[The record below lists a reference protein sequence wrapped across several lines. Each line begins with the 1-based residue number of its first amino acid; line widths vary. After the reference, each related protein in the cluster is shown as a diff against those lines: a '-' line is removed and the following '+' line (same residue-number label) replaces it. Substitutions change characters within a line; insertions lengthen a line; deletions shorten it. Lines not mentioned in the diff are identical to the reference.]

1 MKRIAYWYKK
11 WNQELETKFL
21 ASLVKINFM
30 TNFLMFLSLS
40 VFLIIGS
47 LPGNIQSLGFWNAI
61 FGVAIYS
68 VTILVHALVVSYF
81 VPNIFVILYV
91 ISRWSTIQ
99 AQTLEKELVGVYD
112 EKEEEKIKRR
122 VNNRKY
128 FVILWIGVFGS
139 ILESFVIYLVKDLTR
154 YDWTKQLIN
163 EQKHTM
169 IWSEALPT
177 ILTLALISF
186 LALVVYS
193 YRDANSLSPLLNIFC
208 ISGILIGLV
217 LVVVLD
223 IQVQVIGCHT
233 VFLLVY
239 SISLLR
245 TRMKEWEGESNLNR
259 AYDNPI
265 LQRFHLILHQS
276 KHWPWL
282 AVIFALPLLAVLVMV
297 LMLFGQRP
305 DSLVKAWTNTADWT
319 FSEKIPPQNLIIDE
333 HYLCTVAAGGHEK
346 VVKPQRMGVRHGHPV
361 VVNRQLCIANAFE
374 QVLEEKTPRFHR
386 FLRRNYDLYGY
397 PFAKH
402 IKKKWAMDVIY
413 YLMKPLEWLFLLVL
427 YLVDHKP
434 ENRIALQ
441 YIPPVPEGFSP
452 ETDGK

>member
-1 MKRIAYWYKK
+1 MKKIVFWYKK

-21 ASLVKINFM
+21 ASLIKINFM
-30 TNFLMFLSLS
+30 TNLLIFLGLY
-40 VFLIIGS
+40 VFLILGS

-68 VTILVHALVVSYF
+68 VTILVHALGVSYF
-81 VPNIFVILYV
+81 VPNIFVILYA

-99 AQTLEKELVGVYD
+99 AQTLDKELVGVYD

-128 FVILWIGVFGS
+128 FVILWIGIFGC
-139 ILESFVIYLVKDLTR
+139 ILESFVIYLVKDLTD

-186 LALVVYS
+186 LALVIYS

-208 ISGILIGLV
+208 ISEILMGLV
-217 LVVVLD
+217 LLAVFD

-233 VFLLVY
+233 VFLFVY

-245 TRMKEWEGESNLNR
+245 TRIKEWEGADPIRS
-259 AYDNPI
+259 YDNPI

-282 AVIFALPLLAVLVMV
+282 AVVFALPLLALLVMI

-305 DSLVKAWTNTADWT
+305 DSLVKAWTNTQIGPSRKRSLHRISSWMSTISVQLRLVAIKRWSSPNGWV
-319 FSEKIPPQNLIIDE
+319 FG
-333 HYLCTVAAGGHEK
+333 TV
-346 VVKPQRMGVRHGHPV
+346 
-361 VVNRQLCIANAFE
+361 I
-374 QVLEEKTPRFHR
+374 
-386 FLRRNYDLYGY
+386 
-397 PFAKH
+397 
-402 IKKKWAMDVIY
+402 
-413 YLMKPLEWLFLLVL
+413 LLW
-427 YLVDHKP
+427 
-434 ENRIALQ
+434 
-441 YIPPVPEGFSP
+441 
-452 ETDGK
+452 

>member
-21 ASLVKINFM
+21 ASLVKM
-30 TNFLMFLSLS
+30 NFLTNLLFFLSLS
-40 VFLIIGS
+40 AFLVIRS
-47 LPGNIQSLGFWNAI
+47 LSANIHDLGFWNAT
-61 FGVAIYS
+61 FGSAIS
-68 VTILVHALVVSYF
+68 IGSIILFVLGISYF
-81 VPNIFVILYV
+81 VPNIFVLLYV
-91 ISRWSTIQ
+91 IFRWSTIQ
-99 AQTLEKELVGVYD
+99 SQTLEKELVGVYD
-112 EKEEEKIKRR
+112 KKEAQRIKRR

-128 FVILWIGVFGS
+128 FVILWIGVFGC
-139 ILESFVIYLVKDLTR
+139 ILESFFIYQVKDLTSS
-154 YDWTKQLIN
+154 DWTQQLIN

-169 IWSEALPT
+169 IWTEALPT
-177 ILTLALISF
+177 VLTFALISL
-186 LALVVYS
+186 LALVIYS

-208 ISGILIGLV
+208 ISGILMGLV
-217 LVVVLD
+217 LLGVFD
-223 IQVQVIGCHT
+223 IQLQVIGCHT
-233 VFLLVY
+233 VFCLVY

-245 TRMKEWEGESNLNR
+245 IRMKEWQGEQDPNR
-259 AYDNPI
+259 VYDNPI
-265 LQRFHLILHQS
+265 LQRFHTILNQS

-282 AVIFALPLLAVLVMV
+282 AVVFALPLLAVLVMV

-319 FSEKIPPQNLIIDE
+319 FSEKIPPQNLIMDE

-386 FLRRNYDLYGY
+386 FLRRNYDRYGY

-402 IKKKWAMDVIY
+402 IKKKWAMDLIY

-427 YLVDHKP
+427 YLVDRKP
-434 ENRIALQ
+434 ENRIAMQ
-441 YIPPVPEGFSP
+441 YIKPIPEDFDPRKAS
-452 ETDGK
+452 

>member
-21 ASLVKINFM
+21 ASLVKM
-30 TNFLMFLSLS
+30 NFLTNLLFFLSLS
-40 VFLIIGS
+40 AFLVIRS
-47 LPGNIQSLGFWNAI
+47 LSANIHDLGFWNAT
-61 FGVAIYS
+61 FGSAIS
-68 VTILVHALVVSYF
+68 IGSIILFVLGISYF
-81 VPNIFVILYV
+81 VPNIFVLLYV
-91 ISRWSTIQ
+91 IFRWSTIQ
-99 AQTLEKELVGVYD
+99 SQTLEKELVGVYD
-112 EKEEEKIKRR
+112 KKEAQRIKRR

-128 FVILWIGVFGS
+128 FVILWIGVFGC
-139 ILESFVIYLVKDLTR
+139 ILESFFIYQVKDLTSS
-154 YDWTKQLIN
+154 DWTQQLIN

-169 IWSEALPT
+169 IWTEALPT
-177 ILTLALISF
+177 VLTFALISL
-186 LALVVYS
+186 LALVIYS

-208 ISGILIGLV
+208 ISGILMGLV
-217 LVVVLD
+217 LLGVFD
-223 IQVQVIGCHT
+223 IQLQVIGCHT
-233 VFLLVY
+233 VFCLVY

-245 TRMKEWEGESNLNR
+245 IRMKEWQGEQDPNR
-259 AYDNPI
+259 VYDNPI
-265 LQRFHLILHQS
+265 LQRFHTILNHS

-282 AVIFALPLLAVLVMV
+282 AVVFALPLLAVLLIV

-305 DSLVKAWTNTADWT
+305 DSLIKAWTNTADWT

-346 VVKPQRMGVRHGHPV
+346 VVKPQRMGIRHGHPV

-374 QVLEEKTPRFHR
+374 QVLEEKTPGFHR
-386 FLRRNYDLYGY
+386 FLRRNYDRYGY

-413 YLMKPLEWLFLLVL
+413 YLMKPLEWIFLLVL
-427 YLVDHKP
+427 YLVDLKP

>member
-21 ASLVKINFM
+21 ASLVKM
-30 TNFLMFLSLS
+30 NFLTNLLFFLSLS
-40 VFLIIGS
+40 AFLVIRS
-47 LPGNIQSLGFWNAI
+47 LSANIHDLGFWNAT
-61 FGVAIYS
+61 FGSAIS
-68 VTILVHALVVSYF
+68 IGSIILFVLGISYF
-81 VPNIFVILYV
+81 VPNIFVLLYV
-91 ISRWSTIQ
+91 IFRWSTIQ
-99 AQTLEKELVGVYD
+99 SQTLEKELVGVYD
-112 EKEEEKIKRR
+112 KKEAQRIKRR

-128 FVILWIGVFGS
+128 FVILWIGVFGC
-139 ILESFVIYLVKDLTR
+139 ILESFFIYQVKDLTSS
-154 YDWTKQLIN
+154 DWTQQLIN

-169 IWSEALPT
+169 IWTEALPT
-177 ILTLALISF
+177 VLTFALISL
-186 LALVVYS
+186 LALVIYS

-208 ISGILIGLV
+208 ISGILMGLV
-217 LVVVLD
+217 LLGVFD
-223 IQVQVIGCHT
+223 IQLQVIGCHT
-233 VFLLVY
+233 VFCLVY
-239 SISLLR
+239 SLSLLR
-245 TRMKEWEGESNLNR
+245 IRMKEWQGEQNPNR
-259 AYDNPI
+259 VYDNPI
-265 LQRFHLILHQS
+265 LQRFHTILNHS

-282 AVIFALPLLAVLVMV
+282 AVVFALPLLAVLLIV

-305 DSLVKAWTNTADWT
+305 DSLIKAWTNTADWT

-346 VVKPQRMGVRHGHPV
+346 VVKPQRMGIRHGHPV

-374 QVLEEKTPRFHR
+374 QVLEEKTPGFHR
-386 FLRRNYDLYGY
+386 FLRRNYDRYGY

-413 YLMKPLEWLFLLVL
+413 YLMKPLEWIFLLVL
-427 YLVDHKP
+427 YLVDLKP

>member
-1 MKRIAYWYKK
+1 MKRIAHWFKK

-21 ASLVKINFM
+21 ASLVKM
-30 TNFLMFLSLS
+30 NFLTNLLFFLSLS
-40 VFLIIGS
+40 AFLVIRS
-47 LPGNIQSLGFWNAI
+47 LSANIHDLGFWNAT
-61 FGVAIYS
+61 FGSAIYIGAI
-68 VTILVHALVVSYF
+68 ILFVLGISYF
-81 VPNIFVILYV
+81 VPNIFVLLYV
-91 ISRWSTIQ
+91 IFRWSTIQ
-99 AQTLEKELVGVYD
+99 SQTLEKELVGVYD
-112 EKEEEKIKRR
+112 KKEAQRIKRR

-128 FVILWIGVFGS
+128 FVILWIGVFGC
-139 ILESFVIYLVKDLTR
+139 ILESFFIYQVKDLTSS
-154 YDWTKQLIN
+154 DWTQQLIN

-169 IWSEALPT
+169 IWSDALPT

-186 LALVVYS
+186 LALVIYS

-208 ISGILIGLV
+208 ISGILMGLV
-217 LVVVLD
+217 LVVVFD

-233 VFLLVY
+233 VFCLVY

-245 TRMKEWEGESNLNR
+245 TRMKEWQGEQDPNR
-259 AYDNPI
+259 VYDNPI
-265 LQRFHLILHQS
+265 LQRFHTILNQS

-282 AVIFALPLLAVLVMV
+282 AVVFALPLLAVLVMV

-305 DSLVKAWTNTADWT
+305 DSLIKAWTNTADWT

-346 VVKPQRMGVRHGHPV
+346 VVKPQRMGIRHGHPV

-374 QVLEEKTPRFHR
+374 QVLEEKTPGFHR
-386 FLRRNYDLYGY
+386 FLRRNYDRYGY

-413 YLMKPLEWLFLLVL
+413 YLMKPLEWIFLLVL
-427 YLVDHKP
+427 YLVDLKP